1 MFLRANTPKDIIVHL
16 LLMVCIA
23 ILLLVLFFYV
33 YLPIATKH
41 GEAIKVPDLKGKT
54 IDEIKQQLSE
64 LNLRYHINDSS
75 YVEGAKPYSV
85 LLQHPVAGSEVKSNR
100 KIYVT
105 IASKNPPTIQMPFL
119 VDNSLKQAEIMIQSH
134 GLVLGNVRQVPS
146 QFANLVIRQY
156 VNGKEVKPGTPLA
169 KGTKVDLD
177 VGDGNETTEI
187 ELPNFVGLSLD
198 DARALI
204 SENGLT
210 EGLIKKEQ
218 VPGKKS
224 QEVTRQK
231 PEYRQGRKI
240 KTGEVISLW
249 YAE

>member
-1 MFLRANTPKDIIVHL
+1 MFLKANTPKDVLIHF
-16 LLMVCIA
+16 LLMIA
-23 ILLLVLFFYV
+23 ISVVLLILFFYV

-54 IDEIKQQLSE
+54 ITQAEEELKK
-64 LNLRYHINDSS
+64 LNLRYHINDST
-75 YVEGAKPYSV
+75 YVEGAIPHSV
-85 LLQHPVAGSEVKSNR
+85 LLQHPAAGSDVKSNR
-100 KIYVT
+100 KIYIT
-105 IASKNPPTIQMPFL
+105 IASKNPPTVQMPAL
-119 VDNSLKQAEIMIQSH
+119 VDNSLKQAEITLKSH
-134 GLVLGNVRQVPS
+134 GLVLGTVRQVPS
-146 QFANLVIRQY
+146 QFVNLVIRQY
-156 VNGKEVKPGTPLA
+156 AFGKEVAPGTPLP
-169 KGTKVDLD
+169 KGTKIDLD

-210 EGLIKKEQ
+210 EGLVKKEQ

-224 QEVTRQK
+224 QEVIRQK
-231 PEYRQGRKI
+231 PEYKQGKKI
-240 KTGEVISLW
+240 KTGEVINLW